1 MNVRKELDNI
11 FDTAHCSATVTTS
24 DRPLT
29 IPRETAVDVT
39 ARLSN
44 GLLVEIPGQGHIIP
58 RDALDTVAQE
68 VLELAATPV

>member
-1 MNVRKELDNI
+1 MI
-11 FDTAHCSATVTTS
+11 TG

-29 IPRETAVDVT
+29 IPRETAVDL
-39 ARLSN
+39 ADRLSKVR
-44 GLLVEIPGQGHIIP
+44 LVEIPGQGHIIP

>member
-29 IPRETAVDVT
+29 IPRETAVDL
-39 ARLSN
+39 ADRLSKVR
-44 GLLVEIPGQGHIIP
+44 LVEIPGQGHIIP